1 MVFSLVTRYSTPGND
16 IKVCQGKFRLNVRK
30 KFFSERWSVTGAAS
44 PEKCSWQ
51 QACQSSRRLWTML
64 LVIRFSFRYSCK
76 EQRVGFDDP
85 YGSLQLEIFYDID
98 KYMYKIQ
105 KCNKNNLKK
114 GIHHI
119 HGANN
124 LFIVQ
129 SMV

>member
-1 MVFSLVTRYSTPGND
+1 M
-16 IKVCQGKFRLNVRK
+16 
-30 KFFSERWSVTGAAS
+30 
-44 PEKCSWQ
+44 
-51 QACQSSRRLWTML
+51 ML
-64 LVIRFSFRYSCK
+64 LVIWFSFRYSCE
-76 EQRVGFDDP
+76 EQGVGFDDP

-105 KCNKNNLKK
+105 KCNKNNLKN

-119 HGANN
+119 HVANN